1 MRISNGVTPE
11 ERVAMRI
18 KTIIED
24 LNLDLD
30 QTGIMLA
37 RVLPHLTYN
46 RLVTMIESAQ
56 YEKEGILDP
65 NLQESGGEVDFGKI
79 ASILSQINTDALEL
93 EDVGYLPSDFWKDL
107 EDGLGLADFV
117 EGGWAEPTEAGKSQ
131 L

>member
-30 QTGIMLA
+30 QTGVMLA

-46 RLVTMIESAQ
+46 RLIAMIESAQ

-65 NLQESGGEVDFGKI
+65 NLQRERWRSG
-79 ASILSQINTDALEL
+79 L
-93 EDVGYLPSDFWKDL
+93 W
-107 EDGLGLADFV
+107 
-117 EGGWAEPTEAGKSQ
+117 
-131 L
+131 